1 MSELC
6 GRLIKY
12 FRLFFFVLCTCS
24 LPSTITAQE
33 LDAARLQLRL
43 NGERV
48 GVERY
53 RVWQAGGAVNAMG
66 NVVRAQGEEWQI
78 FLQMDTDLRPV
89 KYQVREGR
97 TSVVNG
103 ERFADR
109 VRFHIVSDDGER
121 WKEFHDDGVDA
132 IVENGVAHHYLLLL
146 RILENAQGADVA
158 MVIPSRG
165 EAAIATLLGK
175 SSERVLVGDGAIA
188 ATRYDFDISG
198 SVRNAWIDS
207 EGKLLRILDE
217 ERGLEAL
224 RLPTQDSAQ
233 SVNNCGDPAEMLG
246 KTSSLPDFEST
257 WSMGYLGQRNVH
269 PHSTTYSR
277 SER

>member
-1 MSELC
+1 MSELF
-6 GRLIKY
+6 GRLIKL
-12 FRLFFFVLCTCS
+12 FWLFFFVLCTCS

-109 VRFHIVSDDGER
+109 VRFHIVDDDGER
-121 WKEFHDDGVDA
+121 WKEFRDDGVDA
-132 IVENGVAHHYLLLL
+132 IVENGVAHHYLVLL
-146 RILENAQGADVA
+146 RILDNARGAGVA

-175 SSERVLVGDGAIA
+175 SPERVLVGDGAIA
-188 ATRYDFDISG
+188 ATRYDLDING
-198 SVRNAWIDS
+198 SLLNAWLDS

-217 ERGLEAL
+217 EKGLEAL
-224 RLPTQDSAQ
+224 RLPTQDSVQ
-233 SVNNCGDPAEMLG
+233 SARNCGEPTGTWQRTDFMPKFES
-246 KTSSLPDFEST
+246 SSLTGHLSHREA
-257 WSMGYLGQRNVH
+257 H
-269 PHSTTYSR
+269 PRSVTRSR

>member
-6 GRLIKY
+6 GRLIKP
-12 FRLFFFVLCTCS
+12 LWIFFFMLGICW
-24 LPSTITAQE
+24 LPRTITAQE
-33 LDAARLQLRL
+33 LDAARLQLRID
-43 NGERV
+43 GERI

-53 RVWQAGGAVNAMG
+53 RVWQAGDAINAMG

-97 TSVVNG
+97 TSVVSG

-121 WKEFHDDGVDA
+121 WKEFRDDGVDA
-132 IVENGVAHHYLLLL
+132 IVENGVAHHYLVLL
-146 RILENAQGADVA
+146 RILENAHGAGVT

-175 SSERVLVGDGAIA
+175 SPERVLVGDGAIA
-188 ATRYDFDISG
+188 ATRYDLDING
-198 SVRNAWIDS
+198 SLRNVWLDS

-217 ERGLEAL
+217 DKGLEAL

-233 SVNNCGDPAEMLG
+233 SVTNCGDPAG
-246 KTSSLPDFEST
+246 TWRKTDSLPKFEST
-257 WSMGYLGQRNVH
+257 WLTGHLDQREAH
-269 PHSTTYSR
+269 PRSSTSSR